1 VSAVFPQPII
11 TVFKNIHADQ
21 PLDATETD
29 NEAVS
34 LIRYHQALFK
44 RGSFSMRSKLSA
56 LLVPICSSHG
66 RPFWS
71 LKINLLD
78 TNKQP
83 TQTNFQLAAK
93 QQIQTSNRRLKLNSR
108 PNDEMQQEVDSIF
121 SPFRFLFLIVKTA
134 RKSLKTIWR
143 FTDWNEQPTS
153 TLLLIRTLRTNVL
166 PAISSN
172 KIPFR
177 FRLLEKTRVPVLHVC
192 SDAHEFGIGAPV
204 LSTCKPTPRIIKSVS
219 IFFLLRKSSPSP
231 SSPSSPSRV

>member
-1 VSAVFPQPII
+1 MEPPWRRKTKQIIYDTSAPKLVSTPREKRQKLVSAVFPQPII

-121 SPFRFLFLIVKTA
+121 SPF
-134 RKSLKTIWR
+134 
-143 FTDWNEQPTS
+143 
-153 TLLLIRTLRTNVL
+153 
-166 PAISSN
+166 
-172 KIPFR
+172 
-177 FRLLEKTRVPVLHVC
+177 
-192 SDAHEFGIGAPV
+192 
-204 LSTCKPTPRIIKSVS
+204 
-219 IFFLLRKSSPSP
+219 
-231 SSPSSPSRV
+231 